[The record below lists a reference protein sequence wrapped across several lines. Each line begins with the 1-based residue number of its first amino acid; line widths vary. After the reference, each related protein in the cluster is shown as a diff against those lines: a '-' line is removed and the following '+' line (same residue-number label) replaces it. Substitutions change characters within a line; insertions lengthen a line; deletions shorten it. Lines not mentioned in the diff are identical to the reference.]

1 MKSIAPY
8 RNQFNAL
15 SIAYFACDDMTGE
28 GETEYRSIIDEW
40 ANVRGLAA

>member
-15 SIAYFACDDMTGE
+15 SIAYFACENMTDE
-28 GETEYRSIIDEW
+28 GEAEYQSVIDEW
-40 ANVRGLAA
+40 VNLGALTA